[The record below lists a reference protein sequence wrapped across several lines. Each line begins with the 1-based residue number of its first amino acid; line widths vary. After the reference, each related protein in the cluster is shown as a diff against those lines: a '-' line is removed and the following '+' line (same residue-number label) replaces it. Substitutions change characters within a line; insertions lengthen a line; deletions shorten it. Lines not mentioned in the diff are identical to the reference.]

1 VAKEVVKRA
10 RAFGM
15 NSVGFG
21 NQWDQSFA
29 SQFELVRRESP
40 RHVLRE
46 ADVVSLHTHLTP
58 QTRGMINRDSLA
70 LMKHGALLINTARG
84 GLVVEEDVVNAC
96 RSGQLGGYASDVLEV
111 EPMRAPHAFQNVEN
125 VIVTP
130 HVGSRTRESV
140 ERQGVRA
147 ATNLVNCLSG
157 VGDFIQANRF

>member
-1 VAKEVVKRA
+1 
-10 RAFGM
+10 
-15 NSVGFG
+15 
-21 NQWDQSFA
+21 
-29 SQFELVRRESP
+29 
-40 RHVLRE
+40 
-46 ADVVSLHTHLTP
+46 
-58 QTRGMINRDSLA
+58 
-70 LMKHGALLINTARG
+70 
-84 GLVVEEDVVNAC
+84 
-96 RSGQLGGYASDVLEV
+96 VLEV